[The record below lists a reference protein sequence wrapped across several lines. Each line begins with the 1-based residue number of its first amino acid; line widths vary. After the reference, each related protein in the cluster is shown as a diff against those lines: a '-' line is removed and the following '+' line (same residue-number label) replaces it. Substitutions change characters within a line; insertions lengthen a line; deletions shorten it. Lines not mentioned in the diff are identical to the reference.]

1 MLLYISIDID
11 MKERNKLD
19 YESNARLF
27 KAFCDENRLRIID
40 LLKDGEKCACT
51 LQDELT
57 IVQSTLSHHMK
68 ILIESKVVEAR
79 KDKKW
84 TYYSLSDS
92 GSELAKNTLSDIL
105 TKSENYSSFCICE
118 D

>member
-1 MLLYISIDID
+1 MSSIWQRQ
-11 MKERNKLD
+11 K
-19 YESNARLF
+19 
-27 KAFCDENRLRIID
+27 DEIYNNSKITLPKTNVENFTSEVI
-40 LLKDGEKCACT
+40 LKDGEKCACT

-92 GSELAKNTLSDIL
+92 GSELAKNTLSEIL

>member
-1 MLLYISIDID
+1 MADISYERLASIFKALSDETRLHIID
-11 MKERNKLD
+11 MLSCNKL
-19 YESNARLF
+19 
-27 KAFCDENRLRIID
+27 
-40 LLKDGEKCACT
+40 CAADI
-51 LQDELT
+51 LASFNLS
-57 IVQSTLSHHMK
+57 QSTLSYHMK
-68 ILIESKVVEAR
+68 ILIESKVVESR

-92 GSELAKNTLSDIL
+92 GSELAKNTLSEIL